1 MIRTR
6 THGAGATPRRIAA
19 GLTLA
24 AVLGSYSTAAAQVV
38 SVQPF
43 VGTLREKFENLP
55 GYSCPPCQF
64 NCLSSFHVLVTPG
77 AVICDPTNM
86 SGLTLSLQSSVVC
99 SVGPHGGQRFLS
111 TLASS
116 TTITF
121 NYPIHK
127 FGGWFA
133 NFGGQGAAKVE
144 FFSASGQLI
153 DEVGLNINGC
163 EWTWNGWAV
172 DPQFKTVKLSG
183 PWSLVMDDLEGEG
196 AGACYADCTGDL
208 NLLIN
213 DFACFQNSFAS
224 GGQYADCDYS
234 GSLTIADFGCFQA
247 RFSQGCP

>member
-6 THGAGATPRRIAA
+6 TDAGATRRIAA
-19 GLTLA
+19 GFPLA
-24 AVLGSYSTAAAQVV
+24 ALLGLCSTAGAQVV

-77 AVICDPTNM
+77 AVICDPTNN
-86 SGLTLSLQSSVVC
+86 SGLTLSSQSSLVC

-111 TLASS
+111 SVGSS

-127 FGGWFA
+127 VGGWFA
-133 NFGGQGAAKVE
+133 NFGGQGSAKVE

-153 DEVGLNINGC
+153 DEVSLNVNGC

-172 DPQFKTVKLSG
+172 DPNFETVKISG
-183 PWSLVMDDLEGEG
+183 PSTLVMDDLEGEG
-196 AGACYADCTGDL
+196 AGMCYADCTGDL

-213 DFACFQNSFAS
+213 DFACFQNDFAN
-224 GGQYADCDYS
+224 GGQYADCDYN
-234 GSLTIADFGCFQA
+234 GSLTIADFACFQT